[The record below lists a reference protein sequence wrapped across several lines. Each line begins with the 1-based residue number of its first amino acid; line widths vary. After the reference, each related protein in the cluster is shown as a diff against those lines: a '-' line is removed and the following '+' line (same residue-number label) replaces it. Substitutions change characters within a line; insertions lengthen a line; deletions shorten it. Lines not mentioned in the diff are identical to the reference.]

1 MRQKDKEL
9 LKRDLCARLPYGVKA
24 EVANTQGY
32 HHENVA
38 KKGEKTIDT
47 LKGFDSSHNCFT
59 VYHNNPLDWDWTCS
73 EIDIEDIKPYLI
85 PISKM
90 TEEQRLE
97 IEIITGETIGI
108 DTYSLYDFTGYSEIS
123 LSRTMELIQWCYEN
137 HIDINGLIPM
147 GLANDATNLNIY
159 IDL

>member
-1 MRQKDKEL
+1 MTDIEKKL
-9 LKRDLCARLPYGVKA
+9 LISDLCARLPYGVKV
-24 EVANTQGY
+24 EVTNTQGY

-38 KKGEKTIDT
+38 NKGEKTIDT
-47 LKGFDSSHNCFT
+47 LKGFDSSHNSFT

-97 IEIITGETIGI
+97 IEIITRESIGF

-123 LSRTMELIQWCYEN
+123 LSSTMEIIQWCYEN

-147 GLANDATNLNIY
+147 GLAIEAPEGMYD
-159 IDL
+159 